1 MNTAPP
7 TLRAAG
13 AIEVRPGG
21 NRSLLRLLASG
32 DWYALPVAA
41 GTTLLIDIAIWQLLA
56 AVASAWQAAAGA
68 ARDAAWAVAE
78 AASASRGA
86 SSGAGPGERG
96 PAASAAAATAS
107 AAWAV
112 ARAAA
117 ASAASAA
124 AGDAAAWYE
133 LAPGA
138 VIDALIAIRDEEQ
151 EEQE

>member
-78 AASASRGA
+78 AARD
-86 SSGAGPGERG
+86 
-96 PAASAAAATAS
+96 AARDAE
-107 AAWAV
+107 AWA
-112 ARAAA
+112 AR
-117 ASAASAA
+117 SAW
-124 AGDAAAWYE
+124 AAAWHE